1 MIAGNVEVAA
11 DAIVRAGLDLPLKR
25 VRAGGEALAGPGALE
40 GRVPIMGAWRGDAV
54 VRCDVGVARR
64 LAGAMYSVPLQHVR
78 VDQVRVAVS
87 QLAAVLAS
95 AFQTLLPNPC
105 KVARP
110 VVRAALDADAQRLAG
125 PVRGEARFDCEGESL
140 VLLLIEDAAAN

>member
-1 MIAGNVEVAA
+1 MIAGNAEVAA
-11 DAIVRAGLDLPLKR
+11 DAVVRAGLDLPLRR
-25 VRAGGEALAGPGALE
+25 VRAAGAGLARPGALE

-64 LAGAMYSVPLQHVR
+64 LAGAMYSVPAQHVR
-78 VDQVRVAVS
+78 VDQVQSAVT

-95 AFQTLLPNPC
+95 SLQILLPNPC

-110 VVRAALDADAQRLAG
+110 VVRAACDADVQRLSG

-140 VLLLIEDAAAN
+140 VLLLIEEAAAN